1 MKFVKESVRY
11 ILPVGSRTRSD
22 KTAALLP
29 TQGSN
34 AIGLGES

>member
-1 MKFVKESVRY
+1 MEKNRHK
-11 ILPVGSRTRSD
+11 PVGSRTRRD

-29 TQGSN
+29 LHGSK